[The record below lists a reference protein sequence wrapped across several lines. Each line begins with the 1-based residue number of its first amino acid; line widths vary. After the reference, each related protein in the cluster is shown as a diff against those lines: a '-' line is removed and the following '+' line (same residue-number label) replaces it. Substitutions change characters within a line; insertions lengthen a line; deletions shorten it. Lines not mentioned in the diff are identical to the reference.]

1 MAGTGSSRAPQITR
15 ISPAGKGQ
23 LGART
28 CIMPPPPNLAPLSGP
43 QSCHP
48 IAQGPAASGHLRA
61 QHIEHCILLLH
72 QTGNLH
78 LRGSERIA
86 RRK

>member
-15 ISPAGKGQ
+15 IWPAGEGR

-28 CIMPPPPNLAPLSGP
+28 CITPPPPNRAS
-43 QSCHP
+43 QFSHP
-48 IAQGPAASGHLRA
+48 IAQRPVASGHLRA
-61 QHIEHCILLLH
+61 QHIEHRILLLH